1 MSVLLIDKQGPIT
14 ILTLNR
20 PERMNSLGDG
30 LGPALNEAIAD
41 FQDDSAQRVL
51 IITGAGEKA
60 FCAGADLKEMKN
72 RQDNGGVPVANSSA
86 PRLPMA
92 RAPDMNG
99 LAACEKPVIAAVNGL
114 AIGGGL
120 ELAICSDI
128 RVASENAWFQ
138 TPEMN
143 HGFLAGVAVSNLPR
157 LMPFGA
163 VMDMMVFGER
173 LEAADAYRLGLVQ
186 ELTRP
191 EALME
196 AAMRRAERI
205 ANTSQSALWGTKKVL
220 RFWRDLMLAEHH
232 RYYESVVHRVLL
244 SGDMFEGVRAF
255 NEKRERRF
263 DSGWP
268 DPFANKPS

>member
-14 ILTLNR
+14 TLTLNR
-20 PERMNSLGDG
+20 PERMNALGDG
-30 LGPALNEAIAD
+30 LGQAINDAIVD
-41 FQDDSAQRVL
+41 FSEDPGQRVM

-72 RQDNGGVPVANSSA
+72 RQDDAEARSA
-86 PRLPMA
+86 KQGSPRLPMA

-128 RVASENAWFQ
+128 RVASDNAWFQ

-163 VMDMMVFGER
+163 VMDLMVFGER
-173 LEAADAYRLGLVQ
+173 LEASDAFRLGLVQ
-186 ELTRP
+186 EVTRP
-191 EALME
+191 EALMD

-268 DPFANKPS
+268 DPFAHQP

>member
-1 MSVLLIDKQGPIT
+1 MSVLLIDKHGPVT
-14 ILTLNR
+14 VLTLNR
-20 PERMNSLGDG
+20 PDRMNALGDG
-30 LGPALNEAIAD
+30 LGEAIVNAILD
-41 FQDDSAQRVL
+41 FREDPAQKVMIL
-51 IITGAGEKA
+51 TGAGDKA
-60 FCAGADLKEMKN
+60 FCAGADLKEMKD
-72 RQDNGGVPVANSSA
+72 RQDDGEDKSAKTA

-92 RAPDMNG
+92 RAPDMSG

-128 RVASENAWFQ
+128 RIASENAWFA

-163 VMDMMVFGER
+163 VMDMMVFGEK
-173 LEAADAYRLGLVQ
+173 LDAANAYRLGLVQ
-186 ELTRP
+186 EVTKP
-191 EALME
+191 EALLE

-205 ANTSQSALWGTKKVL
+205 SNTSQSALWGTKKVL
-220 RFWRDLMLAEHH
+220 RYWRDLQLAEHH

-255 NEKRERRF
+255 NEKRERKF

-268 DPFANKPS
+268 DPFANKP